1 MGTPCQSAR
10 GPRTTPLPYCP
21 PPCLPGAPDQQTR
34 RRPPGWGQRT
44 APTQV
49 GLADAASPDEL
60 QDQASG
66 ARPGGGNRVG
76 AGRGRPGTPAPSR
89 QSRRTGPAEQADHAH
104 SNPTGGCSDP
114 QRSPRTR
121 QAGYALGEGSAGL
134 GSGGPRPHPAFQVQ
148 WSARNP
154 GCPRTWRRRSGAQ
167 RGHPP
172 PGAGQRPSGPTGGR
186 PAAHGMLRPRVG
198 GTVAPGPVH
207 YTLKVT
213 CLLRHASY
221 TTHLHVNRLYPPHG
235 MAAVMF
241 SPCCG
246 CRPLHQVLA
255 TRAIHN

>member
-1 MGTPCQSAR
+1 M
-10 GPRTTPLPYCP
+10 
-21 PPCLPGAPDQQTR
+21 
-34 RRPPGWGQRT
+34 
-44 APTQV
+44 
-49 GLADAASPDEL
+49 
-60 QDQASG
+60 
-66 ARPGGGNRVG
+66 G

-134 GSGGPRPHPAFQVQ
+134 GSRGPRPHPAFQVQ

-167 RGHPP
+167 WGHPP
-172 PGAGQRPSGPTGGR
+172 PGA
-186 PAAHGMLRPRVG
+186 
-198 GTVAPGPVH
+198 PGPVY

-221 TTHLHVNRLYPPHG
+221 TTHLHVNRLNPPHG

>member
-121 QAGYALGEGSAGL
+121 QAGYALGEGSTGL
-134 GSGGPRPHPAFQVQ
+134 GSRGPRPHPAFQVQ

-186 PAAHGMLRPRVG
+186 LAAPRS
-198 GTVAPGPVH
+198 ARNPGCPW
-207 YTLKVT
+207 TW
-213 CLLRHASY
+213 R
-221 TTHLHVNRLYPPHG
+221 
-235 MAAVMF
+235 
-241 SPCCG
+241 
-246 CRPLHQVLA
+246 
-255 TRAIHN
+255 

>member
-1 MGTPCQSAR
+1 MGTPCQSVR

-121 QAGYALGEGSAGL
+121 QAGYALGEGSSGL
-134 GSGGPRPHPAFQVQ
+134 GSRGPRPHPAFQVQ

-154 GCPRTWRRRSGAQ
+154 GCPGTWRRRSGAQ

-186 PAAHGMLRPRVG
+186 PAAPGAP
-198 GTVAPGPVH
+198 GTPAAPGPGGSAVS
-207 YTLKVT
+207 LLPMECSDPGLVA
-213 CLLRHASY
+213 LLRPALY
-221 TTHLHVNRLYPPHG
+221 TTL
-235 MAAVMF
+235 
-241 SPCCG
+241 
-246 CRPLHQVLA
+246 
-255 TRAIHN
+255 